1 MDAITLL
8 KNDHKAV
15 KRLFRQF
22 EKLGDNA
29 VKSRRELVEKMI
41 EELSA
46 TQPSRN
52 SSSTRPFVSPCPQPR
67 IMSSRAW
74 RSTTS

>member
-41 EELSA
+41 EELSVHA
-46 TQPSRN
+46 AIEEQLFYPTVRESVPE
-52 SSSTRPFVSPCPQPR
+52 TEDHVYGDSP
-67 IMSSRAW
+67 
-74 RSTTS
+74 